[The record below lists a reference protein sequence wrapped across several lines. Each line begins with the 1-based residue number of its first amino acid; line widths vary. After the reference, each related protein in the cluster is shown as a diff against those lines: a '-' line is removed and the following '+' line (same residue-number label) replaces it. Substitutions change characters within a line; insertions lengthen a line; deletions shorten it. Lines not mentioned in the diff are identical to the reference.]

1 MKKKNKKNDSYS
13 YIVKALK
20 KGAREEFGF
29 EAVKI
34 FKNKKKYNRKIEKE
48 QLFDQLKN
56 V

>member
-1 MKKKNKKNDSYS
+1 MKKKKKDSCS
-13 YIVKALK
+13 DIIKALK

-29 EAVKI
+29 EAAKI
-34 FKNKKKYNRKIEKE
+34 FKNRKKYNRKIEKE